1 MIGEIY
7 QIRMHSR
14 GGQGAKVAAQI
25 IAEAVIEG
33 GEFAQAF
40 SEYGPER
47 SGAPMKTFLRVS
59 KKPIRIHSDVE
70 SPDMVVVLDPSLL
83 PNVDVA
89 SGLAD
94 GGVVIINTFESI
106 ENVKNKLSKKDCKIH
121 TIDAKG
127 IAMRIIG
134 KDFPNTA
141 VMGAIIKLVPLIPYE
156 HAIEE
161 TREMFGKKISE
172 EMVNQNV
179 EALKEGYNAIL
190 DKSKNAILNN
200 GCVISNK

>member
-25 IAEAVIEG
+25 IAEAVIEE

-47 SGAPMKTFLRVS
+47 SGAPMKTFLRIS
-59 KKPIRIHSDVE
+59 KKPIRIYSDVE
-70 SPDMVVVLDPSLL
+70 TPDMVVVLDPSLL

-89 SGLAD
+89 NGIAD
-94 GGVVIINTFESI
+94 DGIVIVNTYETAESLRG
-106 ENVKNKLSKKDCKIH
+106 KLSNKKCKIYPV
-121 TIDAKG
+121 DAKG

-134 KDFPNTA
+134 KDLPNTA
-141 VMGAIIKLVPLIPYE
+141 IMGAIIRLVPLIPYE
-156 HAIEE
+156 HAVEE
-161 TREMFGKKISE
+161 TKEMFTKKHLAQE
-172 EMVNQNV
+172 AVDKNV
-179 EALKEGYNAIL
+179 EALKEGYNSVL
-190 DKSKNAILNN
+190 NMSSKTPDHNCRIA
-200 GCVISNK
+200 

>member
-25 IAEAVIEG
+25 IAEAVIEE

-59 KKPIRIHSDVE
+59 EKPIRIYSDVE
-70 SPDMVVVLDPSLL
+70 SPDMVVILDPSLL
-83 PNVDVA
+83 PSVDVV
-89 SGLAD
+89 SGLVD
-94 GGVVIINTFESI
+94 GGIVIINTC
-106 ENVKNKLSKKDCKIH
+106 ENVESVRDKLSKKNCNIY

-127 IAMRIIG
+127 IAMRVIG
-134 KDFPNTA
+134 RDLPNTA
-141 VMGAIIKLVPLIPYE
+141 IMGVIIKLVPLIPYE

-161 TREMFGKKISE
+161 TKEMFGKKVTE
-172 EMVNQNV
+172 EMVNKNV
-179 EALKEGYNAIL
+179 EALKEGYNTISIEN
-190 DKSKNAILNN
+190 KSVK
-200 GCVISNK
+200 C

>member
-7 QIRMHSR
+7 QIRIHSR
-14 GGQGAKVAAQI
+14 GGQGAKTAAQV
-25 IAEAVIEG
+25 IAEAAIEEG
-33 GEFAQAF
+33 IFAQAF

-59 KKPIRIHSDVE
+59 EKPIRIYSDVE

-89 SGLAD
+89 GGLIDD
-94 GGVVIINTFESI
+94 GIVIVNTC
-106 ENVKNKLSKKDCKIH
+106 ENAENLRSKLSQKKCKIH

-134 KDFPNTA
+134 KDLPNTA
-141 VMGAIIKLVPLIPYE
+141 IMGAIIKLVPLIPYE

-161 TREMFGKKISE
+161 TKEMFGKKIAE
-172 EMVNQNV
+172 DIVNKNI
-179 EALKEGYNAIL
+179 EALKEGYNSIA
-190 DKSKNAILNN
+190 
-200 GCVISNK
+200 

>member
-7 QIRMHSR
+7 QIRIHSR

-25 IAEAVIEG
+25 IAEAVIEE

-47 SGAPMKTFLRVS
+47 SGAPMKTFLRIS
-59 KKPIRIHSDVE
+59 KKPIRIYSDVE

-83 PNVDVA
+83 LNVDVA
-89 SGLAD
+89 NGLAD
-94 GGVVIINTFESI
+94 GGTVIINTC
-106 ENVKNKLSKKDCKIH
+106 ENVENIKNKLSKKDCKVH

-127 IAMRIIG
+127 IAMRTIG
-134 KDFPNTA
+134 RDLPNTA

-161 TREMFGKKISE
+161 TREMFSKKIAE
-172 EMVNQNV
+172 EMVNKNV
-179 EALKEGYNAIL
+179 EALKEGYGSIAAS
-190 DKSKNAILNN
+190 KSDT
-200 GCVISNK
+200 

>member
-7 QIRMHSR
+7 QIRIHSR
-14 GGQGAKVAAQI
+14 GGQGAKTAAQV
-25 IAEAVIEG
+25 IAEAAIEEG
-33 GEFAQAF
+33 IFAQAF

-59 KKPIRIHSDVE
+59 EKPIRIYSDVE

-83 PNVDVA
+83 PTVDVA
-89 SGLAD
+89 GGLVD
-94 GGVVIINTFESI
+94 GGIVIANTCEDAEI
-106 ENVKNKLSKKDCKIH
+106 VRTKLSKKNCKIH

-134 KDFPNTA
+134 RDLPNTA
-141 VMGAIIKLVPLIPYE
+141 IMGAIIKLVPLIPYE

-161 TREMFGKKISE
+161 TREMFGKKVAEDI
-172 EMVNQNV
+172 VNKNI
-179 EALKEGYNAIL
+179 EALKEGYRN
-190 DKSKNAILNN
+190 
-200 GCVISNK
+200 ISVS